1 LDRQDAAVG
10 VVDAHDFLS
19 LGVGGGGPQAGG
31 QVIAVLDGSVFGIGV
46 SLVPAAGSL
55 TAAF

>member
-19 LGVGGGGPQAGG
+19 LGGGGGPQAGG